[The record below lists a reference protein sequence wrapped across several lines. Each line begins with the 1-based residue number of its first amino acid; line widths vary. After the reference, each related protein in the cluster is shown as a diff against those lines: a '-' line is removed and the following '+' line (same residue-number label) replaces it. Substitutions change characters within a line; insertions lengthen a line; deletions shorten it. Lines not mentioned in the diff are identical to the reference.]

1 MKGDFSRQTFA
12 ARKHYSGVLMQQGR
26 VQLDADWNEQ
36 AAIDRYRTETEAV
49 DVIGG
54 CGAPLHA
61 AGFEITTDG
70 KTLLIGGGRYY
81 VDGLLAE
88 NNAGKIAY
96 EDQDK
101 LDLPGADMAAV
112 LTEMKEKGLSAALVY
127 LDVWQRHV
135 TVLDDRLLREV
146 ALGGPDTTTR
156 LKTVW
161 QVKALPLT
169 GGNSTELAKLREEQ
183 RQLED
188 ELVKLNEFSDKIQAE
203 AATIKQK
210 MDQVIPTSPE
220 FKKLQALLQ
229 KATAK
234 LAEVQAETEKRK
246 AQLAELAKKLDELG
260 GGSAA
265 PSCDAQLS
273 DWDALFTPSGLLNAR
288 AQPPD
293 PTKDLCLTPPGAGYR
308 RLENQLYRVE
318 IHQGGPL
325 GTATFK
331 WSRDNGSVVT
341 TIESIK
347 GSVITVHDIGP
358 DDALGFAHGQW
369 VEISDDAL
377 ELNGLPGQLAQI
389 DTVDAAT
396 RQIMLQGAAPKP
408 LAANPTGVDAAR
420 HPKLRRWDQA
430 DQAAAPV
437 SASGIKVAATWL
449 PLEEGVSVQFSA
461 GQYRPGD
468 YWLIPART
476 ATGDLEWPPFEV
488 PNLNPQPQPRLG
500 IEHHT
505 CRLALIRVQD
515 GVIDKDITD
524 CRKLFPPL
532 TELTTAG
539 AKPALHIVKVNWEND
554 SPLDSKVFQE
564 AGLRITLDG
573 PPDPASISNETVVV
587 MIDLPYTSGDQTN
600 PLFRQP
606 VAVLGQVGVDP
617 ADPTTIVWR
626 YVEQA
631 TGGGGNVA
639 VGPAIGHLVLP
650 RIPREVVARNALP
663 VRVTLKGHVIWS
675 QAGNP
680 PRYLDGQAFGRP
692 VVDANNRAHTSLIFP
707 SGDGARASDFESW
720 LYIGTQK
727 RAAPLQVET
736 ISFKRIVAGAGEQ
749 VNSAGV
755 ITFPHDPA
763 QPVVFKGGERT
774 NIIEVTFNR
783 NLQPEGVFDTG
794 QPQSLLF
801 ELMSPDGNTF
811 RRHGELEVKGNL
823 ARFTARDPEIW
834 RDPGDYR
841 LTVFGDDAQTG
852 PAFRAADDDTP
863 LDGNFDNQAGGN
875 LTLLVQAA

>member
-12 ARKHYSGVLMQQGR
+12 ARKHYSGVLMQQGH

-36 AAIDRYRTETEAV
+36 GAIDRYRAETEAV

-88 NNAGKIAY
+88 NDTGKIAY

-112 LTEMKEKGLSAALVY
+112 LNQMKEKGFSAALVY

-135 TVLDDRLLREV
+135 TALDDKLLREV

-156 LKTVW
+156 LKTIW

-169 GGNSTELAKLREEQ
+169 GGNSVELVKLREEQ
-183 RQLED
+183 KQLED
-188 ELVKLNEFSDKIQAE
+188 ELAKLKEVSDRIQAE
-203 AATIKQK
+203 AALIKQK
-210 MDQVIPTSPE
+210 LDQAAPTSPE
-220 FKKLQALLQ
+220 FKKLQALLE

-234 LAEVQAETEKRK
+234 LTEVQAEAEKRQ
-246 AQLAELAKKLDELG
+246 AQLAELAKKLEELG
-260 GGSAA
+260 GGNAA
-265 PSCDAQLS
+265 PACDAQLPG
-273 DWDALFTPSGLLNAR
+273 WDALFAPSGLLNAR

-293 PTKDLCLTPPGAGYR
+293 PSKDPCLTPPGAGYR

-325 GTATFK
+325 GQATFK

-347 GSVITVHDIGP
+347 GSIITVHDVGP

-369 VEISDDAL
+369 VEITDDAA

-389 DTVDAAT
+389 DKVDAAT
-396 RQIMLQGAAPKP
+396 REITLLNVAPQP
-408 LAANPTGVDAAR
+408 LAATPDGVDAKR
-420 HPKLRRWDQA
+420 HPKVRRWDQLA
-430 DQAAAPV
+430 QPGAPV
-437 SASGIKVAATWL
+437 SAQGIKTATGWL
-449 PLEEGVSVQFSA
+449 ALEDGISVQFSA
-461 GQYRPGD
+461 GSYRTGD

-476 ATGDLEWPPFEV
+476 ATGELEWPPYEV
-488 PNLNPQPQPRLG
+488 PNINPQPQPRQG
-500 IEHHT
+500 IQHHY
-505 CRLALIRVQD
+505 CRLALLRVQD
-515 GVIDKDITD
+515 GVIAEDVTD
-524 CRKLFPPL
+524 CRQIFPPL
-532 TELTTAG
+532 TELTAAG
-539 AKPALHIVKVNWEND
+539 ARPALHVVKINWEND
-554 SPLDSKVFQE
+554 SPLDSKVLQE

-587 MIDLPYTSGDQTN
+587 TIELPYTSGDQTN

-617 ADPTTIVWR
+617 AAPNTIVWR

-639 VGPAIGHLVLP
+639 VGPTIGHLVLP
-650 RIPREVVARNALP
+650 RIPREVVARNALL

-680 PRYLDGQAFGRP
+680 PRFLDGQAFGRP
-692 VVDANNRAHTSLIFP
+692 VVDANNRARTSLIFP

-736 ISFKRIVAGAGEQ
+736 IAFKRVVAGAGEQ

-774 NIIEVTFNR
+774 SIIEVTFNR

-794 QPQSLLF
+794 QTQSLLF

-823 ARFTARDPEIW
+823 ARFTARDPQIW

-852 PAFRAADDDTP
+852 SAFLAADDSTR
-863 LDGNFDNQAGGN
+863 LDGDFDNQAGGN
-875 LTLLVQAA
+875 LVLLVKAG

>member
-12 ARKHYSGVLMQQGR
+12 ARKHYNGVLMQQGR

-36 AAIDRYRTETEAV
+36 GAIDRYRTETEAV

-88 NNAGKIAY
+88 NDAGKIVY

-135 TVLDDRLLREV
+135 TALDDKLLREV

-161 QVKALPLT
+161 QVKALPLA
-169 GGNSTELAKLREEQ
+169 GGNSVEVAELLDKQ
-183 RQLED
+183 KQLED
-188 ELVKLNEFSDKIQAE
+188 ELAKLKEIDDKIQAE
-203 AATIKQK
+203 ATIIKQK
-210 MDQVIPTSPE
+210 LDQTAPTSPE
-220 FKKLQALLQ
+220 FAKLQALLQ

-234 LAEVQAETEKRK
+234 LTEVRAEAEKRK
-246 AQLAELAKKLDELG
+246 AQLAELAKRIEELG
-260 GGSAA
+260 GGSPALA
-265 PSCDAQLS
+265 CGAHLAG
-273 DWDALFTPSGLLNAR
+273 WDALFAPSGLLNAR

-293 PTKDLCLTPPGAGYR
+293 PTKDPCLTPPGAGYR

-325 GTATFK
+325 GQATFK

-341 TIESIK
+341 TIESIT
-347 GSVITVHDIGP
+347 GSVITVHDVGP

-389 DTVDAAT
+389 DKVDAAT
-396 RQIMLQGAAPKP
+396 REISLLNVAPQP
-408 LAANPTGVDAAR
+408 LAATPDGVDAAR
-420 HPKLRRWDQA
+420 HPKLRRWDQFA
-430 DQAAAPV
+430 QTGAPV
-437 SASGIKVAATWL
+437 SAQGIKTATGWL
-449 PLEEGVSVQFSA
+449 PLEDGISVQFSA
-461 GQYRPGD
+461 GSYRTGD

-476 ATGDLEWPPFEV
+476 ATGELEWPPYEV
-488 PNLNPQPQPRLG
+488 PNLAPQPQPRQG
-500 IEHHT
+500 IVHHY

-515 GVIDKDITD
+515 GVIAKDVTD
-524 CRKLFPPL
+524 CRKVFPPL
-532 TELTTAG
+532 TELTATG
-539 AKPALHIVKVNWEND
+539 AKPAFHVIKTNWEND
-554 SPLDSKVFQE
+554 SAFDARTFQDV
-564 AGLRITLDG
+564 GLRITLDG
-573 PPDPASISNETVVV
+573 PPDPASISNESVIVT
-587 MIDLPYTSGDQTN
+587 IELPYTSGDQTN

-606 VAVLGQVGVDP
+606 VVVLGQVGVDP

-631 TGGGGNVA
+631 TGGGGNIA
-639 VGPAIGHLVLP
+639 VGPTIGHLVLP
-650 RIPREVVARNALP
+650 RIPRAVVARSAIL
-663 VRVTLKGHVIWS
+663 VRVTLKGRVIWS
-675 QAGNP
+675 QADNP
-680 PRYLDGQAFGRP
+680 PRFLDGQAFGRP
-692 VVDANNRAHTSLIFP
+692 VVEVETNRTRTALILP
-707 SGDGARASDFESW
+707 SGDAARASDFESW
-720 LYIGTQK
+720 LYLGRPT

-736 ISFKRIVAGAGEQ
+736 ISFKRVTTAGEQ

-755 ITFPHDPA
+755 ITFPRDPA
-763 QPVVFKGGERT
+763 QPVVFKAGERT
-774 NIIEVTFNR
+774 NIIEVTFSR
-783 NLQPEGVFDTG
+783 DLQPEGVFDTG

-801 ELMSPDGNTF
+801 ELMSPDGNAL

-823 ARFTARDPEIW
+823 ARFIARDPEIW
-834 RDPGDYR
+834 REPGDYR

-852 PAFRAADDDTP
+852 PAFLAADDNTP
-863 LDGNFDNQAGGN
+863 LDGDFDNQSGGHMV
-875 LTLLVQAA
+875 LLVKAL